1 MITGEVTNVQKG
13 IIEVLSDT
21 GDYFRCLLG
30 GKLLR
35 KERTEKNVVTVGDK
49 VVFGTLEREQV
60 SLQRF
65 FQEKS
70 VSCEEVQE
78 KEGVTWIR

>member
-21 GDYFRCLLG
+21 GDYFRCLLR
-30 GKLLR
+30 GKLLK

-49 VVFGTLEREQV
+49 VVFETIQRE
-60 SLQRF
+60 
-65 FQEKS
+65 
-70 VSCEEVQE
+70 
-78 KEGVTWIR
+78 